1 MTSPAGDLGFI
12 HLYEPSAAAD
22 APMLL
27 LLHGTGGDE
36 HDLLP
41 LVPLLSPNAGAL
53 SPRGN
58 VDEHGMP
65 RFFRRLAPGVFDME
79 DLSRRTDE
87 LRAFIDAAAAHYGF
101 ARDRVVAVG
110 LSNGANIAAN
120 LLLTHGP
127 VVRAAVLFRG
137 MPTRDAGPFAQAAG
151 VDVYMSSGRRDRMI
165 PTDVAE
171 KLASQ
176 LRDAGATVTL
186 AWDDGGHELSRTA
199 INGAREWLSG
209 RAGLSS
215 GPGL

>member
-1 MTSPAGDLGFI
+1 MTSPAGALGFA
-12 HLYEPSAAAD
+12 HVYEPAASAD
-22 APMLL
+22 APTLL

-79 DLSRRTDE
+79 DLAKRTDE
-87 LRAFIDAAAAHYGF
+87 LRDFIDAAAAHYGF
-101 ARDRVVAVG
+101 ARDRVIAVG

-151 VDVYMSSGRRDRMI
+151 VDVYMSSRLAAMLAPFDR
-165 PTDVAE
+165 P
-171 KLASQ
+171 
-176 LRDAGATVTL
+176 
-186 AWDDGGHELSRTA
+186 TA
-199 INGAREWLSG
+199 ITRS
-209 RAGLSS
+209 RAK
-215 GPGL
+215 P

>member
-1 MTSPAGDLGFI
+1 V
-12 HLYEPSAAAD
+12 YEPAAADD

-41 LVPLLSPNAGAL
+41 LVPLLSPNAGVL

-79 DLSRRTDE
+79 DLARRTDE
-87 LRAFIDAAAAHYGF
+87 LRAFIDGAAAHYGF

-110 LSNGANIAAN
+110 LSNGANIAAH

-127 VVRAAVLFRG
+127 AVRAAVLFRG

-165 PTDVAE
+165 PADVAE
-171 KLASQ
+171 KLAAQ
-176 LRDAGATVTL
+176 LRGAGASVTL
-186 AWDDGGHELSRTA
+186 AWDDGGHELSRTVIDA
-199 INGAREWLSG
+199 ARDWLAG
-209 RAGLSS
+209 RG
-215 GPGL
+215 